1 MIRHDVPQ
9 KTAMTVSGH
18 KTDAVFSR
26 YNIVSEADL
35 RHASWAPR
43 PKFTVTAQLHKNAA
57 SLEGLQKVRRK
68 AGNPRRLTS

>member
-1 MIRHDVPQ
+1 MICHDVPQ

-35 RHASWAPR
+35 RHASWR
-43 PKFTVTAQLHKNAA
+43 QGRNSQLLH
-57 SLEGLQKVRRK
+57 SCTRMQQVWRGCRK
-68 AGNPRRLTS
+68 